1 MVVVL
6 IAVAVV
12 VVVVVVARLTWRSGN
27 DEVHSIKDY
36 HTALGTI
43 EHIAGRNS
51 GTDIPASGRAPVLG
65 DDGRPHAEVPLVF
78 DDTQSAHRATPAP
91 VGETGPIFRSD
102 RARRHALSSMNRRP
116 RRWAVTTLIVV
127 VLLGLG
133 VLAIVGSHRH
143 PHATAS
149 PPTTSHPSH
158 SHTTSPESGTGS
170 HTTRP
175 TSAVNSTKPKPK
187 TKTTK
192 PKTTTT
198 TIPKQIVATT
208 ATDITATYPAPT
220 TSYQLVVT
228 TTGPCWVDAISV
240 ATGTTVWTGTLQAGQ
255 SQAISGNG
263 DMTVELGALGASMT
277 LNDVPVMLPVG
288 VHTPF
293 TATFDTGATPGT
305 ATSPDTAT
313 SP

>member
-1 MVVVL
+1 MGGHD
-6 IAVAVV
+6 AHRGGAPR
-12 VVVVVVARLTWRSGN
+12 ARCTGHRRQS
-27 DEVHSIKDY
+27 
-36 HTALGTI
+36 
-43 EHIAGRNS
+43 
-51 GTDIPASGRAPVLG
+51 PASARHCVAPDHVAPLAL
-65 DDGRPHAEVPLVF
+65 PHHVAGVWNRQPYHE
-78 DDTQSAHRATPAP
+78 AN
-91 VGETGPIFRSD
+91 E
-102 RARRHALSSMNRRP
+102 RRQL
-116 RRWAVTTLIVV
+116 
-127 VLLGLG
+127 
-133 VLAIVGSHRH
+133 
-143 PHATAS
+143 
-149 PPTTSHPSH
+149 
-158 SHTTSPESGTGS
+158 E
-170 HTTRP
+170 
-175 TSAVNSTKPKPK
+175 KPKPK